1 MTVKEFDK
9 MFDEGEEDVVEYLDM
24 STIRRV
30 NSGTRFVNIEC
41 PLWLYEGLD
50 KEAKH
55 IGVNLQSMI
64 KVWLAEKVNAKPK
77 T

>member
-9 MFDEGEEDVVEYLDM
+9 MFDDGEEDIIEHLDL
-24 STIRRV
+24 SSIKRV
-30 NSGTRFVNIEC
+30 SDDTRFVNIEC

-50 KEAKH
+50 REAQN

-64 KVWLAEKVNAKPK
+64 KVWLAEKITAK
-77 T
+77 